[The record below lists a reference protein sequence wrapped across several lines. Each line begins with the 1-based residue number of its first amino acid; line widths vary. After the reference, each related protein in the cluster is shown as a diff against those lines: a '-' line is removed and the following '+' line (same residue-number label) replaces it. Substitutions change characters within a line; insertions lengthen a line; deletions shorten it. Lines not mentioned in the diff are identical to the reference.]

1 VKMNADLFLVVVVA
15 FLASVATAFH
25 VGPTSSIHHGCTR
38 LFQTATT
45 EATAKA
51 VDPKAAVK
59 LFGRLAEKYI
69 MLDASAGMCC
79 YSGCKD
85 CEFRDPNGGY
95 RMADQSSSRPK
106 WIPTYEYR
114 NFASSGKEHATKWS
128 TEIFTEEKKVVTKQ
142 EFVEALGSM
151 PFVPPLASGAPYL
164 SASAAKKIDD
174 IEIVESLFDVLVQEK
189 DVLTEKGMSRRM
201 KEISEGEEGLTWPL
215 FSKALGL

>member
-1 VKMNADLFLVVVVA
+1 MDALVYSKLLQLKLQPKPWIPKQLLNYSVVWQRNTSCWMPAPECVA
-15 FLASVATAFH
+15 
-25 VGPTSSIHHGCTR
+25 I
-38 LFQTATT
+38 QD
-45 EATAKA
+45 AKIA
-51 VDPKAAVK
+51 NLGTQMAAIEWQIKARV
-59 LFGRLAEKYI
+59 
-69 MLDASAGMCC
+69 
-79 YSGCKD
+79 
-85 CEFRDPNGGY
+85 
-95 RMADQSSSRPK
+95 DQSGYQRM
-106 WIPTYEYR
+106 
-114 NFASSGKEHATKWS
+114 N
-128 TEIFTEEKKVVTKQ
+128 TEILRQAAKSMQQNGAQKFSRRRKKVVTKQ